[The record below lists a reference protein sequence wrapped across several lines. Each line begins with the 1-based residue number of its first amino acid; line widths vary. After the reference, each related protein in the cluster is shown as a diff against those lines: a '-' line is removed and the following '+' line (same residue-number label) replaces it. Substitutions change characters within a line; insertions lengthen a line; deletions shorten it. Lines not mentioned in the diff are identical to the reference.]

1 MNTLIPLVK
10 SDRLREIVS
19 YKSKDYIFRLGEDK
33 YTYIRKISVSLKGKA
48 YSFQLRDNQADIKFY
63 ISVEDSCIY
72 LTLPE
77 IYKLLKKIADKLGYK
92 RVCDILTCQRN
103 KIGKINYM
111 GLEFEVNFFSNTIPK
126 GTILLP
132 ESNLEISYEYLF
144 LLISLIQDKS
154 NYLWVLSSEDNRQYV
169 DGILRLFA
177 CLLATRKSSF
187 LEKLGWF
194 YDDTSDRYIFDEVKK
209 ENELLTAKGI
219 QGKDFKIKYYLTEEQ
234 FKDIIKMRNPSN
246 FVNDGG
252 ILR

>member
-1 MNTLIPLVK
+1 MKTLIPLVK

-19 YKSKDYIFRLGEDK
+19 YKSKGYIFRVREDK
-33 YTYIRKISVSLKGKA
+33 YTYIRKITINLKGKT
-48 YSFQLRDNQADIKFY
+48 YSFELRDNQADTRFY
-63 ISVEDSCIY
+63 ICLEDSCIY

-77 IYKLLKKIADKLGYK
+77 LYEILREITKKLGYK
-92 RVCDILTCQRN
+92 RVCNILTSERN
-103 KIGKINYM
+103 KIGSINYM
-111 GLEFEVNFFSNTIPK
+111 GLEFEVDFFSKPIPK

-154 NYLWVLSSEDNRQYV
+154 NYLWVLSSEDNRKYV
-169 DGILRLFA
+169 DGILRLFV
-177 CLLATRKSSF
+177 CLLSSKDNKV

-194 YDDTSDRYIFDEVKK
+194 YDATANGYIFDELKK
-209 ENELLTAKGI
+209 VNDPIVT
-219 QGKDFKIKYYLTEEQ
+219 KDVNDKEIRIKYYLTEEQ